1 MATLQKVQIFPAIG
15 IARLGNSA
23 EWYLGPELPFPAPP
37 VPPPGGAYKDGQ
49 CRIKRQAQRFRLWG
63 FFSDGTNRELTLA
76 DGTITWTLHLV
87 NAKPTAHAG
96 EPSIDGGLQ
105 TFTTP
110 GTVASFTGTY
120 DGASVPLGD
129 AEMDGEGRLIVRGGF
144 GTSANPTNPNS
155 VLGYFWET
163 PGWYDDVSDGPVT
176 AQIEYGGQAF
186 TAVDGA

>member
-37 VPPPGGAYKDGQ
+37 VPPPGGAYKDGE

-96 EPSIDGGLQ
+96 EPSIDG
-105 TFTTP
+105 
-110 GTVASFTGTY
+110 
-120 DGASVPLGD
+120 ASVPLGD

-163 PGWYDDVSDGPVT
+163 PAGTTTSRTGRSPLRSST
-176 AQIEYGGQAF
+176 AGRRSPPS
-186 TAVDGA
+186 TARG